1 MHTATEKKFFK
12 NNVRNVTTLRTLRTI
27 VNYMKKQQVIRWG
40 YVSSLI
46 ASSENVTLFKNI
58 EKGKWGLSP
67 FFIFVNRV
75 FLGLHDIPLC
85 YPNSSI

>member
-27 VNYMKKQQVIRWG
+27 VNHMKKQRVIRWK
-40 YVSSLI
+40 YVHGLI
-46 ASSENVTLFKNI
+46 ENAPLFKII
-58 EKGKWGLSP
+58 ERGKWGLSP

-75 FLGLHDIPLC
+75 FLGLHGIPLC